1 MQFYLKVIKMFPFT
15 VPKCSVTHMHFQ
27 TTLALSPYWQRHLN
41 WFIIIITG
49 HVQGLQ
55 ENIIVCTVG
64 FFLCAH
70 KTEKK
75 TQNCRKLL
83 VLRASRLRSQSALIL
98 CGFSRRGSDAGAL
111 CVISAAWHKANI
123 VPSGLFAPTRAASR
137 RHSIRISQTF
147 TVRARKWCP
156 SLLPLQCDVM
166 TD

>member
-1 MQFYLKVIKMFPFT
+1 ML
-15 VPKCSVTHMHFQ
+15 CDTH
-27 TTLALSPYWQRHLN
+27 ALSNYTG
-41 WFIIIITG
+41 IITLLTETLKLVHHHRYRTCSRAPG
-49 HVQGLQ
+49 KYHCVY
-55 ENIIVCTVG
+55 TG

-83 VLRASRLRSQSALIL
+83 VLRASRLRSESALIL

-137 RHSIRISQTF
+137 RHSTHISQTF
-147 TVRARKWCP
+147 TARARKWCP

>member
-1 MQFYLKVIKMFPFT
+1 ML
-15 VPKCSVTHMHFQ
+15 CDTH
-27 TTLALSPYWQRHLN
+27 ALSNYTG
-41 WFIIIITG
+41 IITLLTETLKLVHHHHYRTCSRAPG
-49 HVQGLQ
+49 KYHCVYS
-55 ENIIVCTVG
+55 G